1 MKIGKL
7 TKEVRDI
14 VVPGSLPDIDTD
26 FPGEERARI
35 KEYMEQR
42 FGDTQVCSV
51 GTYGTLK
58 LKSAITDFSRL
69 EGIPIPTVRRIC
81 KIIEREEIEESVE
94 ALFKLACK
102 RPELKNFINDH
113 AEMFNHL
120 FLAVG
125 QPKTS
130 SVHACAMMIF
140 PKEKSMYEW
149 TPVKKQKDLI
159 TTEWEG
165 GELDE
170 AGFLKEDILGI
181 EQLDKFTDMIN
192 EIKSHTGKTIDLYKD
207 IPLDDEKVFEYFRD
221 GRCQNLFHF
230 GAKGL
235 SSYVVQVAP
244 RSIDDLIACICLYR
258 PGPMEN
264 GYHMSYLKRR
274 SGEEEIEYPIGAE
287 DILKNSFGLL
297 YTQEHIMLLCQK
309 LAGFTLQRS
318 DDVRKAMGK
327 KILEKL
333 KSIRSEF
340 VEGYVKRYGD
350 KGVTEEYANDLWS
363 TMEEFGKYAFNAC
376 LSGRETIYR
385 HCVGKRFYPTIE
397 EMFKIKNDPLYA
409 KVTGH
414 KELHSKYKNKGYGCS
429 WTLCE
434 DGRIRKTQIKDIR
447 FAGHRQT
454 FKITLETGQSI
465 VVTDNHKFPTQRG
478 KVETKDL
485 VIGEDCLFVS
495 KGYQQDNHFFTFTSN
510 LGKVENKK
518 IEGTRFEYQGI
529 NSEKGKEGF
538 QKRDT
543 SYTQLKQN
551 ESILRSKYDKCQL
564 CGSDH
569 ERLEI
574 HHKDGDHGNNDISN
588 LILICPSCH
597 KKIHYKQF
605 SRNKIGEKGLL
616 SGLVKIVSI
625 EPDRIED
632 VYDVEI
638 DDPNHNFVTK
648 EGIVTCNSHAAS
660 YSING
665 YNSMW
670 FKVHYPVE
678 FWSVSFSR
686 ASMDD
691 YPYYINEI
699 KRSGNIEIR
708 PVDINYSEDVI
719 VSDVESNSIYWAL
732 NSVTQLGEAAQKE
745 LMEERRRNGGYFSFE
760 EFVDR
765 FNNKGSSVNK
775 SVVENLIYSGAFDSL
790 ENIKHPTDRVWLLR
804 KYRELKKV
812 KVDPSKDE
820 YSVAESKGKSGKS
833 WWWLLQQKK
842 KSGFGFFDYEALVK
856 EYLEPYIDTKGLL
869 EPVFVDSKDY
879 QDEDLRKYDQNH
891 VMVGGYLL
899 DIVEKNSKRGL
910 WGELTIE
917 SNYEFL
923 RIICFPGQWEMMK
936 DLILKSKKDIV
947 LINGLITN
955 NTYTNLNS
963 LMTVDCSQLVVLG
976 VD

>member
-1 MKIGKL
+1 
-7 TKEVRDI
+7 
-14 VVPGSLPDIDTD
+14 
-26 FPGEERARI
+26 
-35 KEYMEQR
+35 MEQR
-42 FGDTQVCSV
+42 FGLTQVCSV

-149 TPVKKQKDLI
+149 TPVKRQKDLI

-181 EQLDKFTDMIN
+181 EQLDKFTDTLDLI
-192 EIKSHTGKTIDLYKD
+192 ERHTGKRIDLYID
-207 IPLDDEKVFEYFRD
+207 ISLDDPDVFQAFRD
-221 GRCQNLFHF
+221 GFCQNLFHF

-244 RSIDDLIACICLYR
+244 RSIDDLMTCICLYR

-264 GYHMSYLKRR
+264 GFHQSFLKRR
-274 SGEEEIEYPIGAE
+274 SGEEEVDYPIGAE
-287 DILKNSFGLL
+287 SILKNSFGLPVA
-297 YTQEHIMLLCQK
+297 QEHIMLMCQV
-309 LAGFTLQRS
+309 LAGFSLQKA

-327 KILEKL
+327 KKIEKL
-333 KSIRSEF
+333 KNIKTEF
-340 VEGYVKRYGD
+340 IEGYVKRFGD
-350 KGVTEEYANDLWS
+350 KGVTEEYAENLWAQ
-363 TMEEFGKYAFNAC
+363 MEEFGKYGFN
-376 LSGRETIYR
+376 L
-385 HCVGKRFYPTIE
+385 
-397 EMFKIKNDPLYA
+397 
-409 KVTGH
+409 
-414 KELHSKYKNKGYGCS
+414 
-429 WTLCE
+429 
-434 DGRIRKTQIKDIR
+434 
-447 FAGHRQT
+447 
-454 FKITLETGQSI
+454 
-465 VVTDNHKFPTQRG
+465 
-478 KVETKDL
+478 
-485 VIGEDCLFVS
+485 
-495 KGYQQDNHFFTFTSN
+495 
-510 LGKVENKK
+510 
-518 IEGTRFEYQGI
+518 
-529 NSEKGKEGF
+529 
-538 QKRDT
+538 
-543 SYTQLKQN
+543 
-551 ESILRSKYDKCQL
+551 
-564 CGSDH
+564 
-569 ERLEI
+569 
-574 HHKDGDHGNNDISN
+574 
-588 LILICPSCH
+588 
-597 KKIHYKQF
+597 
-605 SRNKIGEKGLL
+605 
-616 SGLVKIVSI
+616 
-625 EPDRIED
+625 
-632 VYDVEI
+632 
-638 DDPNHNFVTK
+638 
-648 EGIVTCNSHAAS
+648 SHAAA

-670 FKVHYPVE
+670 FKVHYPLE

-686 ASMDD
+686 ASQDD

-699 KRSGNIEIR
+699 KRSGNIEIK